1 MHKWSKEILE
11 CLQSKIKAKGLDN
24 IDLNELEE
32 SVYWSKFA
40 NNIAQADYYCKI
52 VDEMEKPE
60 NQFGD
65 EYDENGPIR
74 RGYRGRNPYN
84 GQYVSRPYTRMMDR
98 DMDMDDGRMYYTD
111 THISDNRAYNR
122 GYEDGMANHSGTV
135 EKARRGYETAK
146 ETGTHEDRIN
156 KLNEMMNSI
165 SEMMA
170 PMLPT
175 MDSSEKTIVRNGLQA
190 IQTKLS

>member
-1 MHKWSKEILE
+1 MHNWAKKIME
-11 CLQSKIKAKGLDN
+11 CVKSKIDAMGMDN
-24 IDLNELEE
+24 INIEHLEE
-32 SVYWSKFA
+32 FKMWSEIAK
-40 NNIAQADYYCKI
+40 NISEYDYYYHI
-52 VDEMEKPE
+52 TEAMEEPE
-60 NQFGD
+60 NEYGKN
-65 EYDENGPIR
+65 YDEHGPY

-84 GQYVSRPYTRMMDR
+84 GQYVSRPYTKMMDR
-98 DMDMDDGRMYYTD
+98 DMDMVDGRMYYTE
-111 THISDNRAYNR
+111 THSDNMAYNR
-122 GYEDGMANHSGTV
+122 GYEDGMAMHSGTV
-135 EKARRGYETAK
+135 ERARRGYETAK

-190 IQTKLS
+190 IQTKLA